1 MVCCC
6 VTFVLLRMD
15 VATGYKT
22 IITIVF
28 TAAAGNTT
36 VANNAANGPGR
47 PTIKAAEPKKT
58 MPEMTVP
65 TAVKIATEMIDLLN
79 LLNARNKAKN
89 INDVTNLSIILG
101 NKPPGKVV
109 VKPEII
115 PVARPRSKTLFLSG
129 NKTIPK
135 NIIVNIIS
143 GFMPR
148 KNPGTTAWSTV
159 PIPTNRARATRFF
172 VFNSNLSSS
181 KLS

>member
-1 MVCCC
+1 M
-6 VTFVLLRMD
+6 
-15 VATGYKT
+15 ATGYRT
-22 IITIVF
+22 IITIVL

-36 VANNAANGPGR
+36 VAKRAANGPGR
-47 PTIKAAEPKKT
+47 PTIRKADPKKT
-58 MPEMTVP
+58 MPEIIVP
-65 TAVKIATEMIDLLN
+65 TAVKIAVEMIDLLN

-89 INDVTNLSIILG
+89 TNDVTNLSIILG

-109 VKPEII
+109 VMPEII

-135 NIIVNIIS
+135 NIITNIIS

-148 KNPGTTAWSTV
+148 KNPGTTACRTV
-159 PIPTNRARATRFF
+159 PIPTNRASATRFF